1 MSLSSQS
8 SPRSSWRSPTII
20 IIAGCLI
27 SMIGFGVRSSFGF
40 FMEPISVGNGW
51 GRDVF
56 SLAMAIQNIMW
67 GIGVFIAGAIADRRG
82 PIMVLVCGS
91 LLYAVGI
98 YGMSIADS
106 PALLQI
112 TGGLLTGLGVAF
124 TAFSLVIAVMV
135 RVVSPTRRTLVMGL
149 GTAAGSAGQVI
160 FAPISQ
166 GYIQTFGW
174 VATLWMLAAIT
185 LLIIPLTMCLPRN
198 QAIDPNA
205 DKQSLGEALTEA
217 LRHRGFVLLTIGFF
231 VCGFHIAFIGFHLP
245 AYVTDLGL
253 SAGTAAMAM
262 SIIGLCNILG
272 AVGAGVYG
280 QRYSMKNGLSLLYF
294 LRAVAILGLI
304 LAPKTELTIL
314 VFSVCMGFSWLSTV
328 PLTTA
333 IVGQVFGVRYLA
345 TLFGFVFLSHQLGS
359 FAGIYL
365 GGYLFDV
372 FGSYDPVWWA
382 GVALGVAAAV
392 IHLPINEQ
400 PLKRLQ
406 PAQ

>member
-1 MSLSSQS
+1 MSPSSQS

-124 TAFSLVIAVMV
+124 TAFSLVIAVMA

-231 VCGFHIAFIGFHLP
+231 VCGFHVAFIGVHLP
-245 AYVTDLGL
+245 VYVTDLGL

-314 VFSVCMGFSWLSTV
+314 VFSVCMGFLWLSTV

>member
-124 TAFSLVIAVMV
+124 TAFSLVIAVMA

-314 VFSVCMGFSWLSTV
+314 VFSVCMGFLWLSTV

>member
-124 TAFSLVIAVMV
+124 TAFSLVIAVMA

-231 VCGFHIAFIGFHLP
+231 VCGFHVAFIGVHLP

-314 VFSVCMGFSWLSTV
+314 VFSVCMGFLWLSTV